1 MPFAVEFYM
10 GDPAATAVRQL
21 WQSLVQEDIPSQPL
35 ALGARP
41 HISLCVYESL
51 DSPLVAKKLGIFAR
65 QFEPLSFVL
74 ENVDTFPASNGV
86 VFLAPRLSEGLIEA
100 HRRFHK
106 EFDGY
111 RATASPYYLPKN
123 WQPHCTV
130 AEDLSSK
137 QVSHA
142 IEICRKTHLPI
153 RGQLV
158 QIGLIK
164 FRPIKEV
171 CSFTLGKG

>member
-1 MPFAVEFYM
+1 MPFAVELYM
-10 GDPAATAVRQL
+10 GDPAAIAVRQL
-21 WQSLVQEDIPSQPL
+21 WQSLVQEGIPSQPL

-51 DSPLVAKKLGIFAR
+51 DPPLVAKKLKIFAR
-65 QFEPLSFVL
+65 QFEPFSFVL
-74 ENVDTFPASNGV
+74 ESVDTFPGSNGV
-86 VFLAPRLSEGLIEA
+86 VFLAPLLSDGLIQA

-106 EFDGY
+106 EFDRY

-130 AEDLSSK
+130 AEDLSSE

-142 IEICRKTHLPI
+142 IEVCRKAHLPI
-153 RGQLV
+153 RGQFV
-158 QIGLIK
+158 QISLIE

-171 CSFTLGKG
+171 CLFALGNA

>member
-1 MPFAVEFYM
+1 M
-10 GDPAATAVRQL
+10 GDPAAAAVRQL
-21 WQSLVQEDIPSQPL
+21 WQSLVKEGIPSQPL
-35 ALGARP
+35 ASGARP

-51 DSPLVAKKLGIFAR
+51 DSPLVAKKLAIFAR

-74 ENVDTFPASNGV
+74 ESVDTFPASNGV

-111 RATASPYYLPKN
+111 RATASPYYLPEN

-130 AEDLSSK
+130 AEDLSSE

-142 IEICRKTHLPI
+142 IEVCRKAHLPI
-153 RGQLV
+153 RGQFV
-158 QIGLIK
+158 QISLIE

-171 CSFTLGKG
+171 CLFSLGRG

>member
-1 MPFAVEFYM
+1 MPFAVELYM
-10 GDPAATAVRQL
+10 GDPAAAAVRQL
-21 WQSLVQEDIPSQPL
+21 WQSLVQEGIPSQPL

-51 DSPLVAKKLGIFAR
+51 DSPLVAKKLEMFAR

-74 ENVDTFPASNGV
+74 ESVDSFPASNGV
-86 VFLAPRLSEGLIEA
+86 VFLAPRLSDGLIGV
-100 HRRFHK
+100 HTRFHK

-111 RATASPYYLPKN
+111 RATASPYYHPEN

-142 IEICRKTHLPI
+142 IEICRKAHLPI
-153 RGQLV
+153 RGQFV
-158 QIGLIK
+158 QIGLIE

-171 CSFTLGKG
+171 CLFSLGNG

>member
-1 MPFAVEFYM
+1 MPFAVELYM
-10 GDPAATAVRQL
+10 DDPAAAAVRQL
-21 WQSLVQEDIPSQPL
+21 WQSLGQEGIPSQPL

-51 DSPLVAKKLGIFAR
+51 DSSLVAKKLELFAR

-74 ENVDTFPASNGV
+74 ESVDTFPGSNGV
-86 VFLAPRLSEGLIEA
+86 VFLAPRLTEGLIEA

-142 IEICRKTHLPI
+142 IEVCRKTHLPI
-153 RGQLV
+153 RGQFVHL
-158 QIGLIK
+158 GLIE

-171 CSFTLGKG
+171 CSFALGKG

>member
-1 MPFAVEFYM
+1 MPFAVELYM

-21 WQSLVQEDIPSQPL
+21 WQSLVQEGIRSQPL

-51 DSPLVAKKLGIFAR
+51 DSPLVANQLEILAR
-65 QFEPLSFVL
+65 QFEPFSFVL
-74 ENVDTFPASNGV
+74 ESVDTFPASNGV

-142 IEICRKTHLPI
+142 IEVCRKTHLPI

-158 QIGLIK
+158 QIGLIE

-171 CSFTLGKG
+171 CLFALGKG

>member
-1 MPFAVEFYM
+1 MPFAVELYM

-21 WQSLVQEDIPSQPL
+21 WQSLVQEGIPSQPL

-51 DSPLVAKKLGIFAR
+51 DSPLVAKKLEIFAR

-74 ENVDTFPASNGV
+74 ESVDTFPASNGV

-153 RGQLV
+153 RGRLV
-158 QIGLIK
+158 RIGLIE

-171 CSFTLGKG
+171 CSFALR

>member
-1 MPFAVEFYM
+1 MPFAVELYM

-21 WQSLVQEDIPSQPL
+21 WQSLVQEGIPSQPL

-41 HISLCVYESL
+41 HIFLCVYESL

>member
-1 MPFAVEFYM
+1 M

-21 WQSLVQEDIPSQPL
+21 WQSLVQEGIPSQPL

-41 HISLCVYESL
+41 HISLSAFTNPL
-51 DSPLVAKKLGIFAR
+51 DSPLVAKKLEIFAR

-74 ENVDTFPASNGV
+74 ESVDTFPGSNGV
-86 VFLAPRLSEGLIEA
+86 VFLAPRVSEGLTEA

-137 QVSHA
+137 QVGHA
-142 IEICRKTHLPI
+142 IEICRKAHLPI
-153 RGQLV
+153 RGQFV
-158 QIGLIK
+158 QIGLIE

-171 CSFTLGKG
+171 CSFALGKG

>member
-1 MPFAVEFYM
+1 MPFAVELYM
-10 GDPAATAVRQL
+10 DDPAATAVRQL
-21 WQSLVQEDIPSQPL
+21 WQSLVQEGIPSQPL

-51 DSPLVAKKLGIFAR
+51 DPPLVAKKLKIFAR

-74 ENVDTFPASNGV
+74 ESVDTFPASNGV
-86 VFLAPRLSEGLIEA
+86 VFLAPRLSEGLTEV
-100 HRRFHK
+100 HRRVHN

-111 RATASPYYLPKN
+111 RETASPYYLPKN

-142 IEICRKTHLPI
+142 IEICRKVHLPI

-158 QIGLIK
+158 RIGLIE

-171 CSFTLGKG
+171 CLFALGSG